1 MSLTMLLENAE
12 KNGIIVYFK
21 MILPLL
27 KEENDE
33 EKIENLKYIEEK
45 LNN

>member
-21 MILPLL
+21 MIFPLL
-27 KEENDE
+27 KEDE